1 MADTYYQTASGFGVA
16 DNVANVPV
24 GATTI
29 SLATYNGLVAA
40 ADATNSAAATAAL
53 NQRKADYTTVYAA
66 LRSMGLPANASL
78 ILAKSIG
85 DTPAVDPELNVK
97 AMTQQSTAL
106 TFNHSIAAA
115 AGTFEKITEVP
126 DLTIQETGLYK
137 ITWQAMGEVTIPGN
151 QSGLTPSATT
161 VAAAYRN
168 GAIIAGTETRL
179 DSFLLSA
186 SPAINL
192 PAHGVYVTGSGETFL
207 SLTAADT
214 ISLYAK
220 KATNVASTHSVRSD
234 TDGRTRISV
243 ERIRPA

>member
-1 MADTYYQTASGFGVA
+1 MADTWYQTANGFGVV
-16 DNVANVPV
+16 DDPANVPG
-24 GATTI
+24 GAVIITE
-29 SLATYNGLVAA
+29 AAYNALVAA
-40 ADATNSAAATAAL
+40 ADTANTNAAATAL

-66 LRSMGLPANASL
+66 LRSMGLPAAAAT
-78 ILAKSIG
+78 ILAKAVG
-85 DTPAVDPELNVK
+85 DTPAVDPETNVK
-97 AMTQQSTAL
+97 AMTLQSTAL

-115 AGTFEKITEVP
+115 TGVFEKITEVP

-137 ITWQAMGEVTIPGN
+137 ITWQAMGEVTLPGN
-151 QSGLTPSATT
+151 QSGATPSATT

-186 SPAINL
+186 SPAVNL
-192 PAHGVYVTGSGETFL
+192 PAHGLYVTGSGETFL
-207 SLTAADT
+207 SLTANDT

-234 TDGRTRISV
+234 GDGRTRISV